1 MHIVHLGFLR
11 DVVASCLVDMLES
24 GTWLRLVSFFFA
36 QGQCFDAVAISLVI
50 PSYTQSAWESLGDL
64 CDYVGLPDDSSN
76 DLILYRIGSMAQI
89 WAKEQ
94 KLELSIRPLTENS
107 LNYTSSSYPE
117 LDSQVKAARAKVLFE
132 FVCKICLDVDA

>member
-1 MHIVHLGFLR
+1 
-11 DVVASCLVDMLES
+11 
-24 GTWLRLVSFFFA
+24 
-36 QGQCFDAVAISLVI
+36 
-50 PSYTQSAWESLGDL
+50 
-64 CDYVGLPDDSSN
+64 
-76 DLILYRIGSMAQI
+76 MAQI